1 MRITDGDKIMATLYK
16 TIEGNDYHFS
26 FYMADKNNVYG
37 TPRIIVHFLDFLT
50 TSENNA
56 LSFDEC
62 YELAERRAR
71 KAGFRKFKSREFGGG
86 YIKLY
91 DYNNCKK
98 IAEKILSVMLSD

>member
-1 MRITDGDKIMATLYK
+1 
-16 TIEGNDYHFS
+16 
-26 FYMADKNNVYG
+26 MADKNNVYG

-50 TSENNA
+50 TSENIA

-62 YELAERRAR
+62 YTLAEKRAK

-86 YIKLY
+86 FIKQY
-91 DYNNCKK
+91 DYNNCNK